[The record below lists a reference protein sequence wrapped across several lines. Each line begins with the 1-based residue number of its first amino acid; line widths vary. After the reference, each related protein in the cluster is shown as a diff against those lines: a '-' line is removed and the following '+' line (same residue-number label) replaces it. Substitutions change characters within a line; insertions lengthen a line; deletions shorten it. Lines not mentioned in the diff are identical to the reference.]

1 MPVTWSTLP
10 TSVRG
15 EPHIRPTVNERTL
28 GADSPEP
35 SMAVATAR
43 ARYGAALPHGR
54 PHGSR
59 LPMRHPRYGLIR
71 SWTQPGAW
79 R

>member
-1 MPVTWSTLP
+1 MPVTWSMLP

-15 EPHIRPTVNERTL
+15 EPHIQPTASERTS
-28 GADSPEP
+28 GVDSPEP
-35 SMAVATAR
+35 SVAVATVR
-43 ARYGAALPHGR
+43 VSTDAALPHR
-54 PHGSR
+54 RLHGSR

-71 SWTQPGAW
+71 SWTQPGAS